1 MQEEADLSVL
11 GPNVE
16 RLWTYGGVLTKCH
29 NISCMTWN
37 KKNQDILAVGY
48 GEYGFT
54 NQKSGELRQESR
66 LVTEVCFVVFKY

>member
-1 MQEEADLSVL
+1 MSVL

-16 RLWTYGGVLTKCH
+16 RLWTYGGVLTKSH

-37 KKNQDILAVGY
+37 KKNHDILAVGY

-54 NQKSGELRQESR
+54 NQKSSKFYFWSLLRRSWIIKMFHFDGKIR
-66 LVTEVCFVVFKY
+66 

>member
-1 MQEEADLSVL
+1 MEFPEIKPRTFQEEADLSVL

-16 RLWTYGGVLTKCH
+16 RLWTYGGVLTKSH

-37 KKNQDILAVGY
+37 KKNYDILAVGY

-54 NQKSGELRQESR
+54 NQKSGKFFP
-66 LVTEVCFVVFKY
+66 LVWN